1 MPPVSRLGIVVV
13 AALAALT
20 LSLSTACGGDSG
32 GEASGSVRFLTF
44 GDPAEINSYRTLIKA
59 FEQAEPDIDVQLVEA
74 SDREDLIARLSTSIA
89 GGSAPD
95 LFLMN
100 YRFYGQFASR
110 GALEPLGPYLDDSEQ
125 FELDDFY
132 PQAIDAFRWDG
143 DVICLP
149 QNISSLVVYYN
160 KDLFRRYK
168 VPLPTD
174 GMTWDE
180 FINKAQQTTRD
191 AKGNPVRGADPDL
204 PTANTAQA
212 AVYGLGVEASII
224 RVAPFLWSNGGR
236 LVDSA
241 ERPTRLTLD
250 SPEAKEALAAFFGL
264 RTQQGVVPSDQE
276 VEAEDDESRF
286 INGRSAMLL
295 ESRRAVPAIREA
307 AKFDWDVVSLP
318 VFREP
323 ASILHSD
330 AYCMTKDAEN
340 KDAAWRFVEYAL
352 GPEGAPVIA
361 RTGRTVPSLRS
372 VAESDDFL
380 DPGKKPKNSRIWLD
394 AVSTIQ
400 HVPTVSTWPEIE
412 DVTNGLLENGMYLAK
427 PIDEVVAEI
436 DSKTR
441 PLFERAER

>member
-1 MPPVSRLGIVVV
+1 
-13 AALAALT
+13 
-20 LSLSTACGGDSG
+20 
-32 GEASGSVRFLTF
+32 
-44 GDPAEINSYRTLIKA
+44 
-59 FEQAEPDIDVQLVEA
+59 
-74 SDREDLIARLSTSIA
+74 
-89 GGSAPD
+89 
-95 LFLMN
+95 
-100 YRFYGQFASR
+100 
-110 GALEPLGPYLDDSEQ
+110 
-125 FELDDFY
+125 
-132 PQAIDAFRWDG
+132 
-143 DVICLP
+143 
-149 QNISSLVVYYN
+149 
-160 KDLFRRYK
+160 
-168 VPLPTD
+168 
-174 GMTWDE
+174 
-180 FINKAQQTTRD
+180 
-191 AKGNPVRGADPDL
+191 
-204 PTANTAQA
+204 
-212 AVYGLGVEASII
+212 
-224 RVAPFLWSNGGR
+224 
-236 LVDSA
+236 
-241 ERPTRLTLD
+241 
-250 SPEAKEALAAFFGL
+250 
-264 RTQQGVVPSDQE
+264 
-276 VEAEDDESRF
+276 
-286 INGRSAMLL
+286 LL

-427 PIDEVVAEI
+427 PVDEVVAEI